1 MGNDKRFKKT
11 ENDGDRKRR
20 IDLGDGDDDDG
31 VGGGWGV
38 VTEMSERWWVAE
50 RTAWK
55 QRR

>member
-1 MGNDKRFKKT
+1 M
-11 ENDGDRKRR
+11 
-20 IDLGDGDDDDG
+20 
-31 VGGGWGV
+31 VMMMMGWGV